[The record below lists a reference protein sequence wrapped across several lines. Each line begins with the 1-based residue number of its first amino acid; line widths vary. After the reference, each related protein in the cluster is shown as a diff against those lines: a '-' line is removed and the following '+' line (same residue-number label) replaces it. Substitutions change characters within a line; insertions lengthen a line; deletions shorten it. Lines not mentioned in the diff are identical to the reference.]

1 MLPEFPLPFH
11 GLIAQMAT
19 HRNEG
24 ISGIEVLPKNVKIC
38 ITCGPKFSRPRR
50 YLFPWFG
57 FKAKEFGCANLE
69 TIRDQL
75 HDLLSQ
81 GEVMSV
87 RNSISL
93 LVALS
98 TLLFLIACGSS
109 SAHNSTPPP
118 SGAFSNTNFNGTYTF
133 SISGVNGNGVF
144 AMAGSLVACGC
155 SAGTISS
162 GTVDFD
168 DPTTSAPSSTIGN
181 NSTYTISSDGRGFA
195 RLFITT
201 TASVAFEVDID
212 FVLTSSAHGAV
223 IRYDVNG
230 TGSGTLDLQA
240 SSIALGTTTYSFSL
254 SGSDLTNVPLA
265 AVGAFTLDSSGNIV
279 TTGTSA
285 GVEDFNFGATPSPQL
300 VLSGSVTVGSGIT
313 PGSAALNTSFGN
325 FAFDVYAIDS
335 SHLKLIEKDG
345 QAILVGDVFTQTSA
359 TIPSGN
365 LVFTMEGLDTS
376 NNLFA
381 TGGLMT
387 SDGSSLIP
395 SGSEDVNDAGT
406 VDNNTNPATPFSF
419 SGSFAATGGGRL
431 LVSLTGFVG
440 GSSFAA
446 YPSDGGLLMLEID
459 TGLNAGVTSGV
470 ALPQTNG
477 ASISASQGYGLNLS
491 GEDFVNT
498 VELDEIGEF
507 KTTSTTFTNGL
518 LDENDLGPLNP
529 QNFSGTYTTGSNG
542 FGSATLTSG
551 LQSMFFYASDSNL
564 LLFISTDPN
573 QAAVGALEIQTTPS
587 AAQAAVKARPLPM
600 LRSMPHPHSAL
611 QGNKTRFSIK
621 SK

>member
-1 MLPEFPLPFH
+1 
-11 GLIAQMAT
+11 
-19 HRNEG
+19 
-24 ISGIEVLPKNVKIC
+24 
-38 ITCGPKFSRPRR
+38 
-50 YLFPWFG
+50 
-57 FKAKEFGCANLE
+57 
-69 TIRDQL
+69 
-75 HDLLSQ
+75 
-81 GEVMSV
+81 MSV
-87 RNSISL
+87 RKGISL
-93 LVALS
+93 LVALFALS
-98 TLLFLIACGSS
+98 FLIACGSS
-109 SAHNSTPPP
+109 SVNHSTPPP
-118 SGAFSNTNFNGTYTF
+118 SGGFSNTNFNGTYTF
-133 SISGVNGNGVF
+133 SLSGVNGNGIF

-181 NSTYTISSDGRGFA
+181 NSTYTINPDGRGFA

-201 TASVAFEVDID
+201 TASIAFEVDID
-212 FVLTSSAHGAV
+212 FVLTSSSHGAV

-230 TGSGTLDLQA
+230 TGSGTIDLQ
-240 SSIALGTTTYSFSL
+240 SSSTALGTTTYAFSL
-254 SGSDLTNVPLA
+254 SGSDPSSVPLA
-265 AVGAFTLDSSGNIV
+265 TVGAFTLDSSGNIV
-279 TTGTSA
+279 TTGSSA
-285 GVEDFNFGATPSPQL
+285 GVEDFNHGATPTAQL
-300 VLSGSVTVGSGIT
+300 PLSGSVTVGTGTT
-313 PGSAALNTSFGN
+313 PGSAALNTTFGN
-325 FAFDVYAIDS
+325 LTFDVYAIDS
-335 SHLKLIEKDG
+335 THLKLIEKDG
-345 QAILVGDVFTQTSA
+345 LAILVGDVFTQTSA

-365 LVFTMEGLDTS
+365 LVFTMEGLDPT

-387 SDGSSLIP
+387 SDGIRLIT
-395 SGSEDVNDAGT
+395 SGSEDVNDAGL
-406 VDNNTNPATPFSF
+406 VDNGTNPATPFSF

-431 LVSLTGFVG
+431 LVSLTTFVG

-470 ALPQTNG
+470 ALPQTSG
-477 ASISASQGYGLNLS
+477 ASISASQGYGLSLS
-491 GEDFVNT
+491 GEEFVNL
-498 VELDEIGEF
+498 VEFDEIGEF
-507 KTTSTTFTNGL
+507 KTTSNTFTNGL

-529 QNFSGTYTTGSNG
+529 QNLSGTYTTGSNG
-542 FGSATLTSG
+542 FGSATLTAG

-600 LRSMPHPHSAL
+600 LRSIPHTPAAL
-611 QGNKTRFSIK
+611 HGSKTRSHTLK